1 MQMCPDC
8 GRVYDE
14 SEYTRCPYCNKV
26 AFRPKLINTIAYWNS
41 GKTVRKCIKKK

>member
-14 SEYTRCPYCNKV
+14 SEYTRCPYCNKA
-26 AFRPKLINTIAYWNS
+26 AFLPKSLNTIVYWN
-41 GKTVRKCIKKK
+41 GEITVRKSIKKK